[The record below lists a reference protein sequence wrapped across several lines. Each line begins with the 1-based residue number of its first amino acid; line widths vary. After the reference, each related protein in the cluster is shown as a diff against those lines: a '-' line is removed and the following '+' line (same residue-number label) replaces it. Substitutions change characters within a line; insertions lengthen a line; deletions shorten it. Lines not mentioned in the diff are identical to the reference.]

1 MASLVYSVKYLRKK
15 YHKSSWTLFKKE
27 KEIIYFNLIY
37 EARKILIP
45 NIVNQ
50 IFQENKTTDQYPS
63 QKWNKIF

>member
-45 NIVNQ
+45 NIVKPN
-50 IFQENKTTDQYPS
+50 ISRK
-63 QKWNKIF
+63 